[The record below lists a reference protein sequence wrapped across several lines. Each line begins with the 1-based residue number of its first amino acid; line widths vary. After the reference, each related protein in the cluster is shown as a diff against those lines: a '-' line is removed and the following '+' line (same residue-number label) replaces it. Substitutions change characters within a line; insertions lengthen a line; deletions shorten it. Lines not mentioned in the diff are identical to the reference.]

1 MANDIYTLKLNVPT
15 VGASGA
21 VFGVLLAFGM
31 LFPNTQLML
40 LFPPIPINAKYFV
53 IIYGAIEL
61 FAAVMPQ
68 QGDNVSLSDKA
79 KNLKD
84 LEASIKSQPDVD
96 KEKVE
101 RIKAAIADGSYSVN
115 SEKVAQKMLEFN

>member
-1 MANDIYTLKLNVPT
+1 MVIDFNNIGSGPNSSQRAKDG
-15 VGASGA
+15 VGAAGKSGVNKA
-21 VFGVLLAFGM
+21 QTDSQQV
-31 LFPNTQLML
+31 
-40 LFPPIPINAKYFV
+40 PP
-53 IIYGAIEL
+53 
-61 FAAVMPQ
+61 

-79 KNLKD
+79 KNLKE